1 MQFGVCSIVWLHL
14 LPTSR
19 VSSQTLKSANICKR
33 SKFDNI
39 LLPPASFNLFF
50 AAVYRRDY
58 IEDPVSLV
66 VCFPVTA
73 LET

>member
-1 MQFGVCSIVWLHL
+1 MQFRVCSIVWLHL

-19 VSSQTLKSANICKR
+19 VSSQTLKSPNICKH

-39 LLPPASFNLFF
+39 LPPASFNLFF